1 MDLLSH
7 ENDWVLLAGRLCLA
21 AVFAVSAWSKFRQE
35 PAEIKLLISLHIP
48 APGSAELAAGVC
60 EAIGVVCLVLGIY
73 VRTASLLLAVFMLT
87 ISFLVLTFW
96 SAADP
101 PPVRAQKR
109 TAFFSNIAIIGGLLY
124 VISTGPGRFAIG
136 M

>member
-7 ENDWVLLAGRLCLA
+7 GNDWVLLAGRLCLA

-35 PAEIKLLISLHIP
+35 PAEIKILASLHIP
-48 APGSAELAAGVC
+48 APGLAELAVGVC
-60 EAIGVVCLVLGIY
+60 EAVGVVCLALGIY
-73 VRTASLLLAVFMLT
+73 VRTASLLLAVFMLA

-109 TAFFSNIAIIGGLLY
+109 NAFFSNIAIIGGLLY
-124 VISTGPGRFAIG
+124 VVSTGPGRFAIAV
-136 M
+136 